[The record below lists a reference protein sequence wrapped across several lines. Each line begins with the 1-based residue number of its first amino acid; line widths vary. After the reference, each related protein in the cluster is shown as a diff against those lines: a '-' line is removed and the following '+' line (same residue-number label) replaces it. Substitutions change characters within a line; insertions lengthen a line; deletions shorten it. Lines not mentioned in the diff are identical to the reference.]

1 MAVINT
7 HTYLDA
13 VYIWGFR
20 FLSKKN
26 AYYLGRGRN
35 SSRDFCL
42 VEKRKKGKTKMLE
55 SL

>member
-20 FLSKKN
+20 FLSIRKTRIIL
-26 AYYLGRGRN
+26 AG
-35 SSRDFCL
+35 
-42 VEKRKKGKTKMLE
+42 VEILQE
-55 SL
+55 IFV